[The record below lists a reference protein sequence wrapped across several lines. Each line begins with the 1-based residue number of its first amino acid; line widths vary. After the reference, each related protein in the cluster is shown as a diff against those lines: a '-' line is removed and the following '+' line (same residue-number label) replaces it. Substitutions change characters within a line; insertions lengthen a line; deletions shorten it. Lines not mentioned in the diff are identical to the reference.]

1 MRSAT
6 IPRAI
11 EEINGY
17 LKRAA
22 IKTFQPK
29 IPALPTDFWP
39 WAESSSWACYTP
51 EQKATLIASGYSTNL
66 ATAGTPNYTPFTQST
81 VRVELGAGDRGN
93 RVRCAVQMP
102 ANPPGAYHVPLFKT
116 ETLKALLSR
125 GPGQYVS
132 TYGLQDFYGDISD
145 QLWAHITDVGSWG
158 GAITQPGADVPPALV
173 AWIEAVKAIQKEAAI
188 YSEASS
194 YIDTMWQEL
203 SRQGTE
209 LSRRRELPRRLLGGC
224 SLGTYLM
231 AVPEWVPMSLM
242 NKTTGKR
249 RRTRLTDAVRVKA
262 ETALEACFPTAPC
275 TPQYF
280 DVTQPM
286 LPQLRNYLLPML
298 TAYRLS
304 GEDNLDTLRLTR
316 MVRR

>member
-1 MRSAT
+1 MRST
-6 IPRAI
+6 KMPTLDRAI
-11 EEINGY
+11 EAINGY

-22 IKTFQPK
+22 IKMFQPK

-39 WAESSSWACYTP
+39 WAESHSWADYTP

-66 ATAGTPNYTPFTQST
+66 SAGTPNYIPFTQGGAT
-81 VRVELGAGDRGN
+81 VRVDLGEKNRGS
-93 RVRCAVQMP
+93 RVRCTVRMT
-102 ANPPGAYHVPLFKT
+102 ANPPDVYHIPLFKA
-116 ETLKALLSR
+116 EIVKALPSR
-125 GPGQYVS
+125 GPGQYIS
-132 TYGLQDFYGDISD
+132 TYGLHDFYGGISD
-145 QLWAHITDVGSWG
+145 QLWAYVT
-158 GAITQPGADVPPALV
+158 GAQTGEDVPPALV
-173 AWIEAVKAIQKEAAI
+173 AWIEAVKEIQKEAAI

-194 YIDTMWQEL
+194 YIETMWEEL
-203 SRQGTE
+203 SRQGRG
-209 LSRRRELPRRLLGGC
+209 SPRRLMGGC

-262 ETALEACFPTAPC
+262 ETALEACLGQVYIDAGILRTQHFNA
-275 TPQYF
+275 
-280 DVTQPM
+280 TQPM

-304 GEDNLDTLRLTR
+304 GEDTQVL
-316 MVRR
+316 VEKRR

>member
-39 WAESSSWACYTP
+39 WAESSSWADYTP

-66 ATAGTPNYTPFTQST
+66 AAVSYNYTPFTQNGAT

-93 RVRCAVQMP
+93 RVRCAVRMP

-125 GPGQYVS
+125 GPGQYIS

-145 QLWAHITDVGSWG
+145 QLWAHI
-158 GAITQPGADVPPALV
+158 ACTQPGADVPPALV

-188 YSEASS
+188 YSEASF
-194 YIDTMWQEL
+194 YIETMWQEL

-262 ETALEACFPTAPC
+262 ETALEACFPTAPR
-275 TPQYF
+275 TPQHF